1 MCRDRTDTAI
11 ARPPPSLAGRQM
23 QLKTLLL
30 SADSATKRIVWVDNA
45 KALLI
50 VLVVLGHFA
59 ALWYRVKTIDYAF
72 HLPAFLFLTGFML
85 SSRLEATTF
94 RDFLGK
100 YVFPFARLYA
110 VVSVFSIIIWIV
122 LRRKFHVEIDSVL
135 TAIWQ
140 SIYGTQADG
149 DRFLH
154 ENGPIWYLP
163 FLVSTFLVLYATM
176 RLPTLARIPVFIAL
190 FLFTTNY
197 SGPRLPWALDATGVG
212 LAFVGAG
219 LLFRRSLEGPV
230 GRIEI
235 QRWMLVPIGVV
246 AALAMAALALKNGT
260 ANINIME
267 FGRNNLIYLLAAFLG
282 TMAVAAL
289 CLLVPR
295 TKLADLLSTH
305 SLVIFCIHIY
315 AVKELKGPLGMVPWP
330 AKQLALPFIALA
342 IAIVCALISVAIMPA
357 LERYVM
363 RRPRGKPVVQ
373 PPADSKSSMSAIKP

>member
-1 MCRDRTDTAI
+1 M
-11 ARPPPSLAGRQM
+11 L
-23 QLKTLLL
+23 LKTLLL
-30 SADSATKRIVWVDNA
+30 SPDGTTKRIVWVDNA

-59 ALWYRVKTIDYAF
+59 ALWSKLKMVDYAF

-85 SSRLEATTF
+85 SARLETTTL

-100 YVFPFARLYA
+100 YVFPFARLYG
-110 VVSVFSIIIWIV
+110 VVSIFSIIVWVV
-122 LRRKFHVEIDSVL
+122 LLEKFHVEIDSLRTVV
-135 TAIWQ
+135 WQ
-140 SIYGTQADG
+140 AIYGTQVDG

-176 RLPTLARIPVFIAL
+176 RLPKIARIPVFIAL

-197 SGPRLPWALDATGVG
+197 SGPRLPWALDAAGVG

-219 LLFRRSLEGPV
+219 LLLRRSLEGPV

-235 QRWMLVPIGVV
+235 KRWMLVPIGIV
-246 AALAMAALALKNGT
+246 AALAMAVLALKNGT

-267 FGRNNLIYLLAAFLG
+267 FGRNNLVYLLAAFLG
-282 TMAVAAL
+282 TTAVAAL
-289 CLLVPR
+289 CLLLPR
-295 TKLADLLSTH
+295 TRLADLLSTH

-315 AVKELKGPLGMVPWP
+315 AVKELKGPLKMLPWS
-330 AKQLALPFIALA
+330 AKQVALPFIALT
-342 IAIVCALISVAIMPA
+342 IAIVCAMISVAIMPA

-363 RRPRGKPVVQ
+363 RRPHGKPAIQ
-373 PPADSKSSMSAIKP
+373 PSGGSKSTNSAINP